1 MEPVRQ
7 TAMQYLKNRI
17 HRRNGMERTM
27 IQRSGESNL
36 NLNLKFRSHLR
47 AKQMGRANCRD
58 TLDGV
63 VIALR

>member
-7 TAMQYLKNRI
+7 TAMHYLKNRI
-17 HRRNGMERTM
+17 HKRNGMERTM
-27 IQRSGESNL
+27 IQRSGKSNL
-36 NLNLKFRSHLR
+36 N
-47 AKQMGRANCRD
+47 RD